1 MCNVV
6 FYFVKTLFFLL
17 RQRSVFRKGVARDGI
32 MSVWQSVRGDS
43 LIEHRHICA
52 PELVIP
58 LYNNHTDMTYIVKTS
73 ELAWF

>member
-32 MSVWQSVRGDS
+32 VSVWQSVRGDS
-43 LIEHRHICA
+43 LIEHVEPPSIGTFV
-52 PELVIP
+52 LQK
-58 LYNNHTDMTYIVKTS
+58 L
-73 ELAWF
+73 